1 MAYTFDLNKFLKNL
15 RGPKGLS
22 TLTEEFDRIKTEVAR
37 LRKSYEPQ
45 AQKKMKQLQVQ
56 LKGMKNKWEKNQGK
70 FEKELEKTLSQVKK
84 AAHEAET
91 NLKKAIK
98 GGKTAKRKTAAK
110 GGARGSK
117 KTTRAKRA

>member
-1 MAYTFDLNKFLKNL
+1 MAYNFDLNKFLKNL

-45 AQKKMKQLQVQ
+45 AQRKMKQLQVQ
-56 LKGMKNKWEKNQGK
+56 LKGMKTKWEKNQGK
-70 FEKELEKTLSQVKK
+70 FEKELEKTLGQVKK
-84 AAHEAET
+84 AAHEAES

-98 GGKTAKRKTAAK
+98 VGKTSKKKAPARKA
-110 GGARGSK
+110 K
-117 KTTRAKRA
+117 KTTRAKRG